1 MLSFPFVPQF
11 ARRHIGPDSADAQA
25 MLKTVRQGMGV
36 MPPKVRQ
43 AWGETAISADTF
55 WGDSC
60 ADVGGAR
67 WSRGNGGRTQS
78 RPALLPALH
87 HLPSPFPLVP
97 CKCIND
103 SFPYLSPS
111 LPTSVL
117 PFTSYPPTRP
127 FALALY
133 YKSLARPSGCPAAC
147 LSASLSSALC
157 PSRSSSLS
165 SLLLLP
171 LHPCC
176 HLCRPHLPRPLL
188 L

>member
-43 AWGETAISADTF
+43 G
-55 WGDSC
+55 
-60 ADVGGAR
+60 
-67 WSRGNGGRTQS
+67 GGRRPSLRILSGVTHV
-78 RPALLPALH
+78 RMRAGRVGRAGMAAGRNLWPALLPALH
-87 HLPSPFPLVP
+87 YLPSPFPLVS

-117 PFTSYPPTRP
+117 PFTSYPPARP

-176 HLCRPHLPRPLL
+176 HLCRPHLPCPLL